1 MKLKTRCLHTKN
13 TVRTQL
19 PQEFAGRSLLF
30 AVSQGGHPL
39 PNCCKPSPKRGS
51 SGDYWSFSSIRT
63 LDLIGCVAYEN
74 GMSRK
79 DAQKDGNQSR
89 DQRLKNALK
98 QNLQRRKSQAKA
110 RSSAE
115 ETAEGSEAEDKGQN
129 G

>member
-1 MKLKTRCLHTKN
+1 MGPASWAQAFHQCDPTKALLAEVRCFEFCAKT
-13 TVRTQL
+13 
-19 PQEFAGRSLLF
+19 GRKTI
-30 AVSQGGHPL
+30 ATGV
-39 PNCCKPSPKRGS
+39 KRPDS
-51 SGDYWSFSSIRT
+51 TFRT
-63 LDLIGCVAYEN
+63 LDLIGRLAYEN
-74 GMSRK
+74 AMSRK

-115 ETAEGSEAEDKGQN
+115 DTADRSEAEDKGQN